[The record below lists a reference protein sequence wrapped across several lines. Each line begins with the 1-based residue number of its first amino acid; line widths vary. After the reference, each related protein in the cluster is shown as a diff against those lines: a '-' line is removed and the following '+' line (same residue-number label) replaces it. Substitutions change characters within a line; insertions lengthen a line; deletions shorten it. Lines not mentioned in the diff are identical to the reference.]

1 MEAIIIHPE
10 NIEQSR
16 TIKAVLKAL
25 NVRFENEKIA
35 SDKKSNQEFIT
46 ELKEAVYEV
55 NLIKAGKLKGRP
67 ATDLLNE
74 L

>member
-10 NIEQSR
+10 NVEQSR

-35 SDKKSNQEFIT
+35 SNKKSNKEFIT

>member
-25 NVRFENEKIA
+25 NVRFENEMIA
-35 SDKKSNQEFIT
+35 SNKKSNQEFIT

>member
-1 MEAIIIHPE
+1 VEAIIIHPE